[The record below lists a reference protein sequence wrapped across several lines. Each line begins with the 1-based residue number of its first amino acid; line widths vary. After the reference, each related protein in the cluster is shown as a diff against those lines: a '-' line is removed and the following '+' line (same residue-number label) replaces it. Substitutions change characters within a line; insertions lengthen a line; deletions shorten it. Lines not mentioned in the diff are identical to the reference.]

1 MLRTERSAG
10 TVIVAACLFIMWS
23 VAPRAQDAPAGVK
36 ASPADVGAVKI
47 SGAWQL
53 NKALSTAPPEKAAA
67 PPSGNS
73 GGSAGGR
80 GGRGTG
86 GGNNSTSKNNGLS
99 QAQMSLI
106 AALNG
111 EMRDMPDRL
120 AIHATATDAII
131 TFADG
136 AMRKL
141 TTDGKKQRMTLG
153 AVPTEPI
160 KHVYDHVK

>member
-106 AALNG
+106 AALIVWRFTRPRPTRSSRSRMG
-111 EMRDMPDRL
+111 RCGSSRP
-120 AIHATATDAII
+120 TARNS
-131 TFADG
+131 G
-136 AMRKL
+136 
-141 TTDGKKQRMTLG
+141 
-153 AVPTEPI
+153 
-160 KHVYDHVK
+160 